1 MDLGLSSYFNTETVD
16 KFIRILFI
24 LIAGFGSIQI
34 VSFMVKRS
42 LYKQLSRQRMM
53 LITRTIVY
61 TGYIGLVLIVIREL
75 NYDLTALFGAAGVVG
90 IVIGV
95 ASQTSIGN
103 IISGLFL
110 VGEKS
115 FELGDVVRV
124 GDKTG
129 TVYSID
135 LLSIKVRTFDNL
147 LIRIPN
153 QTVIS
158 TELVNITKFPI
169 RRLDFQIGVAYKE
182 DLRKV
187 KTILENVARNNPLC
201 LEEPE
206 PVIIFQ
212 TFGDSSI
219 NIMFAVWFEKANYL
233 AVKNSVFIEVKEAF
247 EREGIEIPF
256 PHVSIYAGE
265 VSKPIT
271 VKIQDGMAEVEDPD
285 SKFPNRI

>member
-1 MDLGLSSYFNTETVD
+1 MDFGLSNYFNNETID
-16 KFIRILFI
+16 KLFRIVFI
-24 LIAGFGSIQI
+24 LILGIGSIHLL
-34 VSFMVKRS
+34 SFMVKRS
-42 LYKQLSRQRMM
+42 LYKHLSKQSMM
-53 LITRTIVY
+53 LILRTIIY
-61 TGYIGLVLIVIREL
+61 TGYIGLVLMVIREL

-110 VGEKS
+110 VSEKS
-115 FELGDVVRV
+115 FELGDVIRI

-135 LLSIKVRTFDNL
+135 LLSIKIKTYENL

-158 TELVNITKFPI
+158 TELINVTKFPI
-169 RRLDFQIGVAYKE
+169 RRLEFLVGVAYKE

-187 KTILENVARNNPLC
+187 KSLLENVARNNPLC

-206 PVIIFQ
+206 PIIIFKE
-212 TFGDSSI
+212 FGPSSI
-219 NIMFAVWFEKANYL
+219 NITFGVWFEKANYL
-233 AVKNSVFIEVKEAF
+233 AVKNSVFIEIKEAF
-247 EREGIEIPF
+247 DREGIEIPF
-256 PHVSIYAGE
+256 PQMSIYSGE
-265 VSKPIT
+265 ASKSNA
-271 VKIQDGMAEVEDPD
+271 AEL
-285 SKFPNRI
+285 KK

>member
-1 MDLGLSSYFNTETVD
+1 MDLGLSTFFSIETVD
-16 KFIRILFI
+16 KFIRIMFI
-24 LIAGFGSIQI
+24 LVAGVGSIHLI
-34 VSFMVKRS
+34 SYMVRRS
-42 LYKQLSRQRMM
+42 LYKHLSRQSMM
-53 LITRTIVY
+53 LVSRTIIY

-110 VGEKS
+110 VSEKS
-115 FELGDVVRV
+115 FELGDVVRI

-135 LLSIKVRTFDNL
+135 LLSIKIKTYDNL

-158 TELVNITKFPI
+158 TELVNVTRFPI
-169 RRLDFQIGVAYKE
+169 RRLEFMIGVAYKE

-187 KTILENVARNNPLC
+187 KAILENVARNNPLC

-206 PVIIFQ
+206 PVIIFKE
-212 TFGDSSI
+212 FGSSSI
-219 NIMFAVWFEKANYL
+219 NITFGVWFEKANYL
-233 AVKNSVFIEVKEAF
+233 AVKNSVFIEIKEAF
-247 EREGIEIPF
+247 DREGIEIPF
-256 PHVSIYAGE
+256 PHVSVYAGE
-265 VSKPIT
+265 TSKPIK
-271 VKIQDGMAEVEDPD
+271 VEVE
-285 SKFPNRI
+285 K

>member
-1 MDLGLSSYFNTETVD
+1 MDLDLSTYFNTETVD

-24 LIAGFGSIQI
+24 LVIGVSSIHLIA
-34 VSFMVKRS
+34 FMLRRS
-42 LYKQLSRQRMM
+42 LRKQLSRQRMM
-53 LITRTIVY
+53 LITRTVIY
-61 TGYIGLVLIVIREL
+61 TGYIGLVLIVIREM

-115 FELGDVVRV
+115 FELGDVVRI
-124 GDKTG
+124 GDKSG

-135 LLSIKVRTFDNL
+135 LLSIKIKTFDNL

-153 QTVIS
+153 QSVIS
-158 TELVNITKFPI
+158 SELTNVTRFPI

-187 KTILENVARNNPLC
+187 KSVLENVARNNPLC

-206 PVIIFQ
+206 PVILFQ
-212 TFGDSSI
+212 SFGNSSI
-219 NIMFAVWFEKANYL
+219 NITFGIWFEKTNYM
-233 AVKNSVFIEVKEAF
+233 AVKNSVFVEIKEAF
-247 EREGIEIPF
+247 DREGIEIPF

-265 VSKPIT
+265 ASQPIA
-271 VKIQDGMAEVEDPD
+271 VKLQNE
-285 SKFPNRI
+285 KQN

>member
-1 MDLGLSSYFNTETVD
+1 MDIGLSNYFNPETVD
-16 KFIRILFI
+16 KFVRIVFI
-24 LIAGFGSIQI
+24 LVIGSGSIHLI
-34 VSFMVKRS
+34 SFLIKRS
-42 LYKQLSRQRMM
+42 LRKQLSRQSMM
-53 LITRTIVY
+53 LVIRTILY
-61 TGYIGLVLIVIREL
+61 TGYAGLVLIVVREL

-110 VGEKS
+110 VSEKS

-135 LLSIKVRTFDNL
+135 LLSIKVKTFDNL

-169 RRLDFQIGVAYKE
+169 RRLDFQLGVAYKE
-182 DLRKV
+182 DLKKV
-187 KTILENVARNNPLC
+187 KSVLEGVVRNNPLC

-212 TFGDSSI
+212 AFGSSSI
-219 NIMFAVWFEKANYL
+219 DITLGVWFEKTNYL
-233 AVKNSVFIEVKEAF
+233 KVRNSVFLEVKEAF
-247 EREGIEIPF
+247 DREGIEIPF
-256 PHVSIYAGE
+256 PHVSVYAGE
-265 VSKPIT
+265 ASKPI
-271 VKIQDGMAEVEDPD
+271 KVEMQ
-285 SKFPNRI
+285 KE

>member
-1 MDLGLSSYFNTETVD
+1 MDFGLSNYFNNETID
-16 KFIRILFI
+16 KLVRIVFI
-24 LIAGFGSIQI
+24 LIVGIGSIHL

-42 LYKQLSRQRMM
+42 LYKHLSRQSMM
-53 LITRTIVY
+53 LVLRTIIY
-61 TGYIGLVLIVIREL
+61 TGYIGLVLMVIREL

-110 VGEKS
+110 VSEKS
-115 FELGDVVRV
+115 FELGDVIRI

-135 LLSIKVRTFDNL
+135 LLSIKIKTYENL

-158 TELVNITKFPI
+158 TELVNVTKFPI
-169 RRLDFQIGVAYKE
+169 RRLEFQVGVAYKE

-187 KTILENVARNNPLC
+187 KTILENVARTNPLC

-206 PVIIFQ
+206 PIIIFKE
-212 TFGDSSI
+212 FGTSSI
-219 NIMFAVWFEKANYL
+219 NITFGVWFEKANFL
-233 AVKNSVFIEVKEAF
+233 AVKNSVFIEIKEAF
-247 EREGIEIPF
+247 ELEGIEIPF
-256 PHVSIYAGE
+256 PHLSIYTGE
-265 VSKPIT
+265 TSKPIEI
-271 VKIQDGMAEVEDPD
+271 KIQEDEK
-285 SKFPNRI
+285 S

>member
-1 MDLGLSSYFNTETVD
+1 MDLGLSTFFSSEMIH
-16 KFIRILFI
+16 KIIRILFI
-24 LIAGFGSIQI
+24 LVIGVGSIHLI
-34 VSFMVKRS
+34 SFMIRRS
-42 LYKQLSRQRMM
+42 LYKHLSRQSMM
-53 LITRTIVY
+53 LVTRTIIY

-90 IVIGV
+90 IIIGV

-110 VGEKS
+110 VSEKS
-115 FELGDVVRV
+115 FELGDVIRI

-135 LLSIKVRTFDNL
+135 LLSIKVKTYDNL

-158 TELVNITKFPI
+158 TELINVTRFPI
-169 RRLDFQIGVAYKE
+169 RRHEFLLNVAYKE

-187 KTILENVARNNPLC
+187 RAVLESVARNNPLC

-206 PVIIFQ
+206 PVIIFKE
-212 TFGDSSI
+212 FGQSSI
-219 NIMFAVWFEKANYL
+219 NITFAVWFEKANYL
-233 AVKNSVFIEVKEAF
+233 ALRNSVFIEIKEAF

-256 PHVSIYAGE
+256 PHVVNLGE
-265 VSKPIT
+265 NKP
-271 VKIQDGMAEVEDPD
+271 QQ
-285 SKFPNRI
+285 N

>member
-1 MDLGLSSYFNTETVD
+1 MDLGLSGYFNTETID

-24 LIAGFGSIQI
+24 LVVGVGSIHL
-34 VSFMVKRS
+34 VTFMIKRS

-53 LITRTIVY
+53 LISRTIIY
-61 TGYIGLVLIVIREL
+61 TGYIGMVLIVIREM

-110 VGEKS
+110 VSEKS

-135 LLSIKVRTFDNL
+135 LLSIKIKTFDNL

-158 TELVNITKFPI
+158 TELVNVTRFPV

-187 KTILENVARNNPLC
+187 KAILEDVARNNPLC

-212 TFGDSSI
+212 AFGDSSM
-219 NIMFAVWFEKANYL
+219 NITFGIWFEKTNYL
-233 AVKNSVFIEVKEAF
+233 AVKNSVFVEIKEAF
-247 EREGIEIPF
+247 DREGIEIPF
-256 PHVSIYAGE
+256 PHISVYAGE
-265 VSKPIT
+265 ASKPI
-271 VKIQDGMAEVEDPD
+271 AVEL
-285 SKFPNRI
+285 KREKPNSSVN

>member
-1 MDLGLSSYFNTETVD
+1 MDLGLSHYFNPETVD
-16 KFIRILFI
+16 KFIRIIFI
-24 LIAGFGSIQI
+24 LVIGSGSIHLI
-34 VSFMVKRS
+34 SFLIKRS
-42 LYKQLSRQRMM
+42 LRKQLSRQSMM
-53 LITRTIVY
+53 LVIRTILY
-61 TGYIGLVLIVIREL
+61 TGYTGLVLIVVREM

-115 FELGDVVRV
+115 FELGDVVRI

-135 LLSIKVRTFDNL
+135 LLSIKVKTFDNL

-169 RRLDFQIGVAYKE
+169 RRLDFQLGVAYKE
-182 DLRKV
+182 DLKKV
-187 KTILENVARNNPLC
+187 RTVLENVVRNNPLC

-212 TFGDSSI
+212 AFGTSSI
-219 NIMFAVWFEKANYL
+219 DIILGVWFEKANYL
-233 AVKNSVFIEVKEAF
+233 KVKNSVFIEIKEAF
-247 EREGIEIPF
+247 DREGIEIPF
-256 PHVSIYAGE
+256 PHVSVYAGE
-265 VSKPIT
+265 ASKPIS
-271 VKIQDGMAEVEDPD
+271 VKLQEEE
-285 SKFPNRI
+285 K

>member
-1 MDLGLSSYFNTETVD
+1 MDLGLSNYFNTETAH

-24 LIAGFGSIQI
+24 LLVGSSSIHLI
-34 VSFMVKRS
+34 SYMLGRS
-42 LYKQLSRQRMM
+42 LRKQLSRQRMM

-61 TGYIGLVLIVIREL
+61 TGYIGLILIVMREL

-110 VGEKS
+110 VSEKS
-115 FELGDVVRV
+115 FELGDVVRI

-135 LLSIKVRTFDNL
+135 LLSIKVKTYDNL

-158 TELVNITKFPI
+158 TELVNVTKFPI
-169 RRLDFQIGVAYKE
+169 RRLDFQLGVAYKE

-187 KTILENVARNNPLC
+187 KSVLENVARNNPLC

-219 NIMFAVWFEKANYL
+219 NITFAVWFEKANFL
-233 AVKNSVFIEVKEAF
+233 AVRNSVFIEIKEAF
-247 EREGIEIPF
+247 DREGIEIPF
-256 PHVSIYAGE
+256 PHVTNVYANE
-265 VSKPIT
+265 ASQPRS
-271 VKIQDGMAEVEDPD
+271 VKIQGEE
-285 SKFPNRI
+285 KL

>member
-1 MDLGLSSYFNTETVD
+1 MDSLGFTHYFNPATID

-24 LIAGFGSIQI
+24 VIIGSGSIHLI
-34 VSFMVKRS
+34 SFLVRRS
-42 LYKQLSRQRMM
+42 LHKKLSKQRMM
-53 LITRTIVY
+53 LITRTIIY
-61 TGYIGLVLIVIREL
+61 TGYIGLVLIAVREMK
-75 NYDLTALFGAAGVVG
+75 YDLTALFGAAGVVS

-110 VGEKS
+110 VSEKS

-124 GDKTG
+124 GDKSG

-135 LLSIKVRTFDNL
+135 LLSIKVKTFDNL

-158 TELVNITKFPI
+158 TEVVNVTKFPI

-187 KTILENVARNNPLC
+187 KTLLEQIARNNPLC

-206 PVIIFQ
+206 PLIIFQ
-212 TFGDSSI
+212 DFGDSSI
-219 NIMFAVWFEKANYL
+219 NLQFSVWFEKGNFV
-233 AVKNSVFIEVKEAF
+233 AVKNSVFVEIKEVF
-247 EREGIEIPF
+247 DREGIEIPF
-256 PHVSIYAGE
+256 PHLSVYTGE
-265 VSKPIT
+265 VTKPFPVE
-271 VKIQDGMAEVEDPD
+271 VKKEVV
-285 SKFPNRI
+285 N